1 MRKRKHAVSAFMLT
15 IPIWVIAVVA
25 MLGAMIGD
33 CLAELG
39 HSCPTDGERRLRLL
53 WIGLVALGVNL
64 TALWLLFRFYWSEE
78 P

>member
-53 WIGLVALGVNL
+53 
-64 TALWLLFRFYWSEE
+64 
-78 P
+78 